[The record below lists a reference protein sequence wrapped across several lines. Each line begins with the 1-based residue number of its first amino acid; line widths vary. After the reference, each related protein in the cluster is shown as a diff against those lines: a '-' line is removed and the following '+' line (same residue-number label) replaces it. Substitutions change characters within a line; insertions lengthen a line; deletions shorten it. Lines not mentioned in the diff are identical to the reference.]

1 MARIDTLLYNL
12 ACTLELRVEK
22 FYSKPKSRI
31 EQLLDKPQ
39 IENVV
44 DYSKEEKIKLTA
56 QSMGIAIP
64 KTTKIK
70 QFPKREPYKSISR
83 NKKVVAKARKLLW
96 EIKSC
101 AYCGRVSND
110 SYLDPDNEI
119 WHMDHVVP
127 LSKGGNDSLENIVK
141 SCANCNMKKGIKIIA
156 PLQGSITANQIKQQ
170 GDGND

>member
-1 MARIDTLLYNL
+1 MSITRIDTLLYDL

-22 FYSKPKSRI
+22 FYSKPKPRV
-31 EQLLDKPQ
+31 EQFLDRPEVKLV
-39 IENVV
+39 E
-44 DYSKEEKIKLTA
+44 DYSKEEKIRLTA

-64 KTTKIK
+64 VKKEIK
-70 QFPKREPYKSISR
+70 QFRKREPYKFIRR
-83 NKKVVAKARKLLW
+83 NKNVVAKARKLLW

-170 GDGND
+170 GE